1 MHIKWIHGQWE
12 TVFGLSDRLNIV
24 GATLTLCIVHT
35 VNSFAP
41 MFDHFQNSCATF
53 LNVLSLSPWDIAS
66 FLCMA
71 VAICNIVL
79 RFKNICNTYVRTWES
94 KTRETKRGARRGFD
108 RLALGLQ
115 LDLSVEVR

>member
-1 MHIKWIHGQWE
+1 MHGQWE
-12 TVFGLSDRLNIV
+12 IVFGLSDRLNK
-24 GATLTLCIVHT
+24 ATLTLCIVHT

-41 MFDHFQNSCATF
+41 LSAHLQNSYATF
-53 LNVLSLSPWDIAS
+53 LTLLSPSPLDIAS
-66 FLCMA
+66 PLCMP
-71 VAICNIVL
+71 VTICNIVL

-94 KTRETKRGARRGFD
+94 KTPETKRGARRGFD

>member
-41 MFDHFQNSCATF
+41 MSAHFQNSYDTF
-53 LNVLSLSPWDIAS
+53 LTVLSLSPLDIAS
-66 FLCMA
+66 PLCMA
-71 VAICNIVL
+71 VANCNIVL

-94 KTRETKRGARRGFD
+94 KTR
-108 RLALGLQ
+108 
-115 LDLSVEVR
+115 